1 MFNFG
6 SGRNCFFDWPTSC
19 QLKRCGWAVVRVN
32 RRQTQTARVINK
44 SEAGGFFPG
53 VGGAGSLLM
62 GNHWTLRGTI
72 EKRGHWMGGL
82 AVGAERQ
89 KRCGTVAMRKCQTD
103 PRTKRIRRV
112 EKSGGL
118 SESVFV
124 IGAALAPP
132 TSLQPG
138 QLKY

>member
-19 QLKRCGWAVVRVN
+19 QLKRCGRVVVRVN
-32 RRQTQTARVINK
+32 RRKTQTARVINK
-44 SEAGGFFPG
+44 SGAVGFFPG
-53 VGGAGSLLM
+53 VGGADSPLM
-62 GNHWTLRGTI
+62 GNHRTLRGTK
-72 EKRGHWMGGL
+72 EKRGHRMGGL
-82 AVGAERQ
+82 AVGAEREE
-89 KRCGTVAMRKCQTD
+89 RCGTVGMRKCQTD
-103 PRTKRIRRV
+103 LITKRIRRV

-124 IGAALAPP
+124 IGAALVPP

-138 QLKY
+138 RLKY